1 MAHALIIT
9 ARPGGGLSFDD
20 NDVVTVLDGHEHPGL
35 AVAPTSSGFAF
46 VYCSDKQHDDPDV
59 TALLAP
65 WEGDL
70 IDPNEP
76 ELGREFLGKRRYQ
89 ITLTDAA
96 HDTWVA
102 HDDAAAAAITKT
114 WAEIQALITD
124 KAAV

>member
-9 ARPGGGLSFDD
+9 AAPSGGLSYTD
-20 NDVVTVLDGHEHPGL
+20 NDVVQVLDGHLNPG
-35 AVAPTSSGFAF
+35 SSVTGTDTGFSF
-46 VYCSDKQHDDPDV
+46 VYCSDKEHDDPDIV
-59 TALLAP
+59 ALMEP

-70 IDPNEP
+70 IDPQDP
-76 ELGREFLGKRRYQ
+76 DAGREILGKRRYQ

-102 HDDAAAAAITKT
+102 EDDPGAAAITKT

>member
-9 ARPGGGLSFDD
+9 ARPGGGLTCDD
-20 NDVVTVLDGHEHPGL
+20 NDVVTVLDGHMHPGRE
-35 AVAPTSSGFAF
+35 VAPTGSGFAF
-46 VYCSDKQHDDPDV
+46 VYCSDKEHDDPDV

-89 ITLTDAA
+89 ITLADAA
-96 HDTWVA
+96 HATWVPE
-102 HDDAAAAAITKT
+102 DDAAAAAITKT